1 MIQIRETANY
11 AANLDDIETYWD
23 DCDFPEGNDKLLNE
37 LATTTLANL
46 QNHPRMGRNFL
57 QRQPASIRAQSSAQK
72 IQALLHTLNS
82 DTESAEI
89 REYVMTDYLLLYA
102 LTGDTIHLLAIKH
115 HRQLSFDIRQQ
126 KP

>member
-23 DCDFPEGNDKLLNE
+23 DCDFPESNEKMLKE

-57 QRQPASIRAQSSAQK
+57 QRQATSIRAKTRAQK
-72 IQALLHTLNS
+72 LQTLLRTLNT
-82 DTESAEI
+82 DTENAEI

-102 LTGDTIHLLAIKH
+102 LTGDTIYLLAIKH
-115 HRQLSFDIRQQ
+115 HKQLAFDIHS
-126 KP
+126 

>member
-11 AANLDDIETYWD
+11 GANLDSIEAWWD
-23 DCDFPEGNDKLLNE
+23 DRDFPEGNEKLLNE

-57 QRQPASIRAQSSAQK
+57 QRQATSIRAKARVQK
-72 IQALLHTLNS
+72 LQALLGELNIG
-82 DTESAEI
+82 TTTAEI

-102 LTGDTIHLLAIKH
+102 LAGDTIYLLAIKH
-115 HRQLSFDIRQQ
+115 HRQLSFDIGR
-126 KP
+126 